1 MVFFRRVRIAAT
13 LLAGVLILFV
23 MWVYPGMIVGF
34 WVGLS
39 FLDVLMI
46 ILINKFRLLYPLP
59 PTANVAF
66 T

>member
-46 ILINKFRLLYPLP
+46 ILINKFRLLYPFP